1 MSRIQTLQSVLVSIL
16 NNFFK
21 KMDNETKNDKI
32 PNLERKNDTLIKKID
47 IFFEYREHW
56 KLGES

>member
-1 MSRIQTLQSVLVSIL
+1 
-16 NNFFK
+16 
-21 KMDNETKNDKI
+21 MDNETKNDKI
-32 PNLERKNDTLIKKID
+32 PNLERKNDTLIKKKD